1 MPQQSFF
8 ARAFLAALAL
18 ALPGCASVDRGM
30 HRFDD
35 WLGSFK
41 SRDDGGYVAM
51 CNEPGNTFDAT
62 TAPPCE
68 SDLRR
73 HCPNGFTVASVGAT
87 ENPTPRSFAEKYRVT
102 ALAYCK

>member
-1 MPQQSFF
+1 MLPQSFV
-8 ARAFLAALAL
+8 ARAILIALILAL
-18 ALPGCASVDRGM
+18 AGCASMDRSM
-30 HRFDD
+30 HRFDS

-41 SRDDGGYVAM
+41 SRDDGGYLAT

-68 SDLRR
+68 SALRR
-73 HCPNGFTVASVGAT
+73 HCPNGFNLASVGAT
-87 ENPTPRSFAEKYRVT
+87 ENPSPRSFTEKYRVT